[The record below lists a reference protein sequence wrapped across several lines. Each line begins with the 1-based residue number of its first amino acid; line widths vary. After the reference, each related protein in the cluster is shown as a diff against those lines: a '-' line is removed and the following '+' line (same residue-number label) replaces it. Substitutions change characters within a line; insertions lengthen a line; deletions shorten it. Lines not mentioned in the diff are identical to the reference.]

1 MRIARAKIHSD
12 EARSS
17 LSDILASEVT
27 WAVNP
32 PKKVRVE
39 RKNERGQLSFGPSES
54 QFEEDF
60 AVRRR
65 MILVMAFALSAGGS
79 FPVLQQRVAAQNPPS
94 QNPPPPPPSPGE
106 SSSKPEPNTDSAVE
120 SAPDQPKW
128 DPLRAD
134 RDVDVGKY
142 YMKKGDYDA
151 AIDRFLDATEAKPGY
166 AIPFR
171 FLGECYEKQGKKKPA
186 VKAYQRYLD
195 LFPHADDGD
204 KIRKKVEKLH
214 QEIDKEKN
222 G

>member
-1 MRIARAKIHSD
+1 M
-12 EARSS
+12 
-17 LSDILASEVT
+17 
-27 WAVNP
+27 
-32 PKKVRVE
+32 
-39 RKNERGQLSFGPSES
+39 
-54 QFEEDF
+54 
-60 AVRRR
+60 RRR
-65 MILVMAFALSAGGS
+65 TILVMTFVLAAGAPVFAA
-79 FPVLQQRVAAQNPPS
+79 QRSAAQNPPA

-195 LFPHADDGD
+195 LFPHAEDGD
-204 KIRKKVEKLH
+204 KVRKKIEKLH